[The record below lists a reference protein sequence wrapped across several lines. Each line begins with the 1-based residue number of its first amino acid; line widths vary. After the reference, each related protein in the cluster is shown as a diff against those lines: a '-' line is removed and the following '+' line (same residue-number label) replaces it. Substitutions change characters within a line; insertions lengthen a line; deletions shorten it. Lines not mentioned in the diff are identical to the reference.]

1 MFIISNYMKFFVMYH
16 VFKDYVKL
24 RHFATLFRYK
34 NIFIE
39 GIDICQLNGVFL
51 ISFNKHIYDVMK

>member
-1 MFIISNYMKFFVMYH
+1 MYH